1 MNHKQSSVDLLW
13 NLIPKDIKNMIE
25 KQFDG
30 LEKAKTIHKNQIMEA
45 RRNGFYKATE
55 KYGEKRTN
63 IQYYNE
69 TFKNTE
75 Q

>member
-1 MNHKQSSVDLLW
+1 MDNNKQTPIELLFEKLW
-13 NLIPKDIKNMIE
+13 DTPKDKFTWYAILKEHMEIE
-25 KQFDG
+25 K
-30 LEKAKTIHKNQIMEA
+30 EHIMEA

-69 TFKNTE
+69 TYGGNK
-75 Q
+75 